1 MTTEIQVLSDRSAV
15 FVPMS
20 LLEQFDEKEIG
31 SQLRELVEEAQA
43 APRIIDAEKQTEI
56 VDGKAEV
63 KEVPGLRSSGIATR
77 IAIEI
82 GIYLKTNKIGR
93 LYGSDATF
101 TTVGGNERMADV
113 AFVSNEKLK
122 NGEPITKAD
131 FAPDLAIEVISPS
144 DKQESVGKKINE
156 YLAAGV
162 RQVWRVEPDIETVTV
177 YNSLTDVKI
186 FTRNEIVTCEDILP
200 GFQLSLSDVFI
211 D

>member
-1 MTTEIQVLSDRSAV
+1 MTALQQEIINNPGAVLTALAAA
-15 FVPMS
+15 FPI
-20 LLEQFDEKEIG
+20 LLEPSNGDNAEI
-31 SQLRELVEEAQA
+31 EET
-43 APRIIDAEKQTEI
+43 PRIVDFDKQAEI
-56 VDGKAEV
+56 VNGRVEV

-82 GIYLKTNKIGR
+82 GIYLKTNQVGR

-122 NGEPITKAD
+122 NGEPVTKAD
-131 FAPDLAIEVISPS
+131 FAPDLAIEVISPT
-144 DKQESVGKKINE
+144 DKQEAVTTKINE

-162 RQVWRVEPDIETVTV
+162 REIWRVEPGIKTVTV
-177 YNSLTDVKI
+177 YKSLDDI
-186 FTRNEIVTCEDILP
+186 RIYTRDQVLTCEDVLP
-200 GFQLSLSDVFI
+200 DFSLALSDIFI